1 MSERGGRVEEEGP
14 SAGLVGQTRESAA
27 HRNSHFA
34 GRRLVEGGGG
44 ARGGEYVGFGYSSPP
59 VQSRRAA
66 VHYV

>member
-1 MSERGGRVEEEGP
+1 MGEEGP

-27 HRNSHFA
+27 HRNSHYA
-34 GRRLVEGGGG
+34 GRRLVGGGV
-44 ARGGEYVGFGYSSPP
+44 GGLEAVSTWGLATPPP